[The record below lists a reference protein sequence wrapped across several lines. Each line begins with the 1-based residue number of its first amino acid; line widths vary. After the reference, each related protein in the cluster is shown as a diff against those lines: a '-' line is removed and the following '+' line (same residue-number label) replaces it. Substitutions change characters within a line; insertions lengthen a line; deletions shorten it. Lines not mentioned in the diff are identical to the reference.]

1 MADGS
6 EKIVLDILAGAET
19 AMAPGVVAQELA
31 SRTGLS
37 SRQARAVLRH
47 LTDRGEIAYY
57 YTFGTTYLELSFA
70 KPVKVTDHFTLK
82 PFHAGA
88 GRETKDGE
96 ILLEQGVSFGSGRHP
111 TTRLSLAAMETLFFQ
126 QQLLTP
132 DKPIT
137 AADIG
142 TGSGVLAIAAI
153 KAGASR
159 CLALD
164 TDPNAV
170 SEATHNVF
178 HNRLEAQIT
187 VTGSP
192 LERGQGPFDLICA
205 NLRFPTLKGLL
216 PLFLDVTREESVLI
230 ISGIRTWETA
240 NFVEIFSRSGFT
252 PVWRKDDKQWSGL
265 ILQKS

>member
-1 MADGS
+1 MADPS
-6 EKIVLDILAGAET
+6 EKIVLDILAGAENY
-19 AMAPGVVAQELA
+19 MAPGVVAKELS

-37 SRQARAVLRH
+37 SRQARGVLRR
-47 LTDRGEIAYY
+47 LTDRGEIAYH
-57 YTFGTTYLELSFA
+57 YTFGATYLELSFA
-70 KPVKVTDHFTLK
+70 GSVKVTDHFTLK

-88 GRETKDGE
+88 GKGTRDGE
-96 ILLEQGVSFGSGRHP
+96 ILLEQGISFGSGRHP
-111 TTRLSLAAMETLFFQ
+111 TTRLSLAAMEVLFFQ
-126 QQLLTP
+126 LQLLTP
-132 DKPIT
+132 HKPIK

-170 SEATHNVF
+170 SEAKHNVL
-178 HNRLEAQIT
+178 HNRLSANIA

-205 NLRFPTLKGLL
+205 NLRVPTLKGLL
-216 PLFLDVTREESVLI
+216 PLFLDITSEASVLI

-240 NFVEIFSRSGFT
+240 HFVELFSRGGFK